1 MAGQQVWLRGVVKEV
16 LSGDTLVVAGA
27 VKSGIPPEKRLTLA
41 SLIAPRLGRRDGS
54 TPDEPFAWDAR
65 EFLRKLTVGKP
76 VVFRVEYTLDQSAG
90 REFGSVFL
98 NERDNVAVAV
108 VAAGY
113 AKVRPAG
120 GQQSAF
126 YEDLARAQEQ
136 AEAKALG
143 LWTKDAA
150 ALEAAVRDV
159 TSSDAFDAASF
170 LAATGKGKPVQALVE
185 AVISGSMLRA
195 TLLPS
200 LQPVAVMVAG
210 VAAPSMGKR
219 PDADAAEGAA
229 APQPEAGAR
238 EAKHFTE
245 VRTLQR
251 EVKLT
256 LEGVSQFGVLV
267 ASVSYPVGESGQG
280 EDLASGL
287 LQAGLARGAE
297 WSLNMMPG
305 AAFHLREAER
315 AARQARVGVWHAYVP
330 PPTASAKLSDDFQ
343 GTVTEVVSGDCLMV
357 RDAASGVERRVTLSS
372 IRTPRMGGRDRAP
385 EAWAA
390 EARELLRSRLIG
402 RPVRVSME
410 YTRRVGGGATD
421 AAAAIAAAR
430 GAPAGEERL
439 MAFGSVL
446 SGEGEARFNA
456 AELLL
461 QRGLAQL
468 VRHRAEEERSAH
480 YAALVAA
487 EEAAKAAKRAQWGA
501 REAPAPRVN
510 DLSAPGAAQRARAH
524 LPFLQRAGKVRGVV
538 EHVLS
543 ANRLKVSVAK
553 EGVTLAFSPSGV
565 RCPARG
571 QAASAGRAAVPEEPY
586 WAEALAFV
594 RDRVLQRDV
603 VLEVEGVDRIGTF
616 LGTLHVP
623 AGKLDLGAAL
633 LAAGLAKLHPSFDAS
648 RHPELAAAEEAAR
661 SKKLKVWEKYE
672 APVAGAA
679 EADEAGAGGQGE
691 TLEVVVTEVQDAT
704 SFYFQNAAE
713 PRVTWIADELAA
725 LDLGATPPQT
735 ALLRAGDKCVA
746 RYEDGQWYRASV
758 ERVHAADPTAPEY
771 DIYFVDFGNRQRAKG
786 AAVRPMDAALAAV
799 APQAT
804 PATLAFVKAPGLDD
818 EYGVDAASMLAE
830 LVGSGAKLSAV
841 VESRERVQ
849 AAGKQWAAQAAVKL
863 HLTLRSGAEGESSV
877 NAKLV
882 AAGLAR
888 LAAPKG
894 RGSSSPALEEVR
906 AAQDQARRSR
916 VGLWRY
922 GDPGSDSEEEG
933 GSYPKL
939 RSAGPRR

>member
-1 MAGQQVWLRGVVKEV
+1 MAGQQGWLRGVVKEV

-126 YEDLARAQEQ
+126 YENLARAQEQ

-402 RPVRVSME
+402 RPVR
-410 YTRRVGGGATD
+410 
-421 AAAAIAAAR
+421 
-430 GAPAGEERL
+430 RL

-501 REAPAPRVN
+501 REAPAPR
-510 DLSAPGAAQRARAH
+510 
-524 LPFLQRAGKVRGVV
+524 RAGKVRGVV

-672 APVAGAA
+672 APVTGAA

-771 DIYFVDFGNRQRAKG
+771 DVYFVDFGNRQRAKG